1 MGLFDQLVK
10 TVARAVTLPVS
21 VAKDVVTMG
30 GVLDDSGE
38 IATLDH
44 LKKLVE
50 DIEELPD
57 SVDGGG

>member
-10 TVARAVTLPVS
+10 VVARTVTLPVS
-21 VAKDVVTMG
+21 VAKDAVTLG

-38 IATLDH
+38 IATIEH

-50 DIEELPD
+50 DIDDLPD
-57 SVDGGG
+57 SVNED